1 MKKCIPFVFL
11 SVISSGALFA
21 SGAMASELIAKQVA
35 ERTKPV
41 GEVCIEGD
49 ACASAAVSLASN
61 GPRSG
66 EQIYKASCTACH
78 AAGVAGAPKFGD
90 LSQWQPRIDKGMD
103 ALLANSIS
111 GINAM
116 PPKGLCMDCSD
127 EELQASIEYM
137 VDAAK

>member
-1 MKKCIPFVFL
+1 MKKLIPFVFL
-11 SVISSGALFA
+11 SLIA
-21 SGAMASELIAKQVA
+21 SGAIGSELIAKQVA

-49 ACASAAVSLASN
+49 ACATATVSLASN

-66 EQIYKASCTACH
+66 EQIYQASCTACH
-78 AAGVAGAPKFGD
+78 AAGVAGAPLFGD
-90 LSQWQPRIDKGMD
+90 LGQWQPRIDKGMD
-103 ALLANSIS
+103 TLLANSIS

-127 EELQASIEYM
+127 DELQASIQYM
-137 VDAAK
+137 IDAAK